1 MEGKIMISTERFL
14 MLVGFDAINGTAI
27 NRVYEDYVVWCEANK
42 NNYLSKAALTRAA
55 KKLFNVNV
63 KRRRRNGKLISFY
76 IDSGC
81 V

>member
-1 MEGKIMISTERFL
+1 MEGKIMSSTERFL
-14 MLVGFDAINGTAI
+14 MLVGFDAINGTAV
-27 NRVYEDYVVWCEANK
+27 NHVYEGYVIWCEANK